1 MKRIETLDD
10 KDKQKAEVLAFY
22 GRYDDAEAIYKKI
35 DRKDL
40 AVQMRVKIGDW
51 FRVLQMIREGS
62 GYDETLLKIT
72 DELGNF
78 YAEKFKW
85 DRAAEFYL
93 LSKNYKGL
101 IEAFTRMEDYE
112 NLSQIITEIPEND
125 PLLIDLAERF
135 QMVGMAEYAVKCY
148 ERAGQV
154 KTAIDCCV
162 LLNHWNI
169 AVELAEKH
177 RFTQIEGLLQQYAQD
192 LLSKNRRLEAAELY
206 RKANRNTEAA
216 KLLSQ
221 IANDLIDRESKP
233 IYIKKLYVMAAL

>member
-1 MKRIETLDD
+1 LLSTFLETYRKEGILKAVKFAEDNTHNSLWKILAEKALEELDYKTAEKALLKIDDYKALKLIKRIESLDD
-10 KDKQKAEVLAFY
+10 KDKQKAEVLAYY

-112 NLSQIITEIPEND
+112 NLSQVITEIPEND
-125 PLLIDLAERF
+125 PLLVDLAERF

-148 ERAGQV
+148 ERAGTDQV
-154 KTAIDCCV
+154 SC
-162 LLNHWNI
+162 
-169 AVELAEKH
+169 
-177 RFTQIEGLLQQYAQD
+177 GLLC
-192 LLSKNRRLEAAELY
+192 AAEPLEY
-206 RKANRNTEAA
+206 RRRTG
-216 KLLSQ
+216 
-221 IANDLIDRESKP
+221 
-233 IYIKKLYVMAAL
+233 